1 MVIYFIYMDTNVDV
15 LNQSL
20 KIHKIKTFRLYN
32 LNSAWF
38 FVAKPWLVCP

>member
-20 KIHKIKTFRLYN
+20 KIHKIKTSRLYN

-38 FVAKPWLVCP
+38 FVAKTRLVCP